1 MRYSQLL
8 GGTLRESAREV
19 ESINLDLLI
28 RGGYIRQLT
37 SGVYSMLPLG
47 ERVMRKL
54 TEIIRSEV
62 EKIGG
67 QEVSMPVLQP
77 REIWETR
84 PQSGKASR
92 AEGYGPVLFSLRDRR
107 ERELVLGPTHE
118 EICTLLAQEFIRS
131 YRDLPRLVFQIQRKF
146 RDEPRARG
154 GLLRLR
160 EFLMKDLYSFDA
172 DEEGLNANFERVR
185 EAYRRI
191 FERCG
196 LDFIVV
202 EADSGAIGGKE
213 SLEFIALTEAGE
225 DTILRCAGCGYAANV
240 EKAEFVRPERASAGE
255 QVLEEVYT
263 PNCKSISELAT
274 FLSISEDETMKVVCY
289 SAGGQLVM
297 AVVRGDLEINEIKL
311 TNIITKQGV
320 NASDLR
326 LATAEELECAGVVAG
341 YASPLGENKALLI
354 VADHSL
360 HKGNN
365 FVAGA
370 NRAEYHLKN
379 VNYPRDF
386 RVDIWADIA
395 SAYEGAACARCGGS
409 LHALHGCELGHIFK
423 LGTIYSD
430 LFNATFLDAEGRTQ
444 PLIMASYGIGISRL
458 LACIVE
464 QQHDARGLT
473 WPLAVA
479 PYAVALVG
487 IDLDKEET
495 GSVAEQLYSDLNA
508 AGVEVLFDDRRES
521 AGVKFNDADL
531 LGLPL
536 RVVVSKRSLKQG
548 GIELKART
556 SQESRIIPL
565 SEALS
570 AIQQTLMSLI

>member
-8 GGTLRESAREV
+8 GGTLRERAHDV
-19 ESINLDLLI
+19 ESTNLDLLT
-28 RGGYIRQLT
+28 RGGFVRQLT

-54 TEIIRSEV
+54 TEIIRTEM
-62 EKIGG
+62 ERIGG

-77 REIWETR
+77 REIWDVR

-118 EICTLLAQEFIRS
+118 EICILLAQEFIRS

-172 DEEGLNANFERVR
+172 DEEGLNANFELMR
-185 EAYRRI
+185 EAYCRI
-191 FERCG
+191 FARCG

-225 DTILRCAGCGYAANV
+225 DTILHCTGCGYAANV
-240 EKAEFVRPERASAGE
+240 EKAEFVRPERISAEE

-263 PNCKSISELAT
+263 PDCKSISDLAA
-274 FLSISEDETMKVVCY
+274 FLGISEGETMKVVCY

-311 TNIITKQGV
+311 TNVITKRGL
-320 NASDLR
+320 NATDLR
-326 LATAEELECAGVVAG
+326 LATAEELECAGIVAG

-354 VADHSL
+354 IADHSL
-360 HKGNN
+360 RSGNN

-386 RVDIWADIA
+386 RVDTWADIA
-395 SAYEGAACARCGGS
+395 SAYEGAACVRCGGS
-409 LHALHGCELGHIFK
+409 LHALRGCELGHIFK

-464 QQHDARGLT
+464 QQHDARGIT

-479 PYAVALVG
+479 PYAVSLVG
-487 IDLDKEET
+487 IDLEKEEI
-495 GSVAEQLYSDLNA
+495 GRAAERLYADLCA

-521 AGVKFNDADL
+521 AGIKFNDADL

-536 RVVVSKRSLKQG
+536 RAVVSKRSLKQG
-548 GIELKART
+548 GVELKART
-556 SQESRIIPL
+556 SQASQIVPL
-565 SEALS
+565 SEALNE
-570 AIQQTLMSLI
+570 IQQVLMKRL